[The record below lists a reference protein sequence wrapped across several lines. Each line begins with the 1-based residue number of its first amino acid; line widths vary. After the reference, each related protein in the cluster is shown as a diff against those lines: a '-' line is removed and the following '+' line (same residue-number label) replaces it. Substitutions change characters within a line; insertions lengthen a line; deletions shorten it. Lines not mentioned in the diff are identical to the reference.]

1 LQALTQVQELTLT
14 FVPKMIAVFVAASLT
29 ASFVGGRFSIF
40 TQTVYSR
47 IEQGYK

>member
-1 LQALTQVQELTLT
+1 MTLT
-14 FVPKMIAVFVAASLT
+14 FVPKMIAIFVAASLT

-40 TQTVYSR
+40 TQAVYSR